1 MPLADHNLGVYQVIK
16 TFQTRSGMKFTVEVL
31 EDIGHALVCRVIK
44 GRKVFVGKVQAFAK
58 HDMQEA

>member
-1 MPLADHNLGVYQVIK
+1 VYQVIK
-16 TFQTRSGMKFTVEVL
+16 TFQTRSGMQFTVEVL
-31 EDIGHALVCRVIK
+31 EDIGHALVCRVLK